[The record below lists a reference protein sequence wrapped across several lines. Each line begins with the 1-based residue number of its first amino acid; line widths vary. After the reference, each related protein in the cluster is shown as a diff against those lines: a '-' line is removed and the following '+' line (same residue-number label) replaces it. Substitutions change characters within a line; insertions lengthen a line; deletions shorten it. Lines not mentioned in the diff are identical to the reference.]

1 MARLSLQGRV
11 HGAPAHPAP
20 PPPPRRA
27 SPVPRSPAAGGF
39 SRCSMP
45 AGKPAPS
52 WIPRPRQD
60 RPMQQYLLLIYIEPA
75 LLQALPIEE
84 FNALMRDCLAH
95 ADKLQAEGTLLAAQ
109 KLQPVDTA
117 QTLRVRDGNSRVLDG
132 PFAETRELLAGFN
145 LIVAR
150 DRDEAMRIARDF
162 PWARFG
168 SIEVRPLEDMDAERE
183 RCGAPAAAMAAAVP

>member
-1 MARLSLQGRV
+1 MGSTGDKISGLANK
-11 HGAPAHPAP
+11 
-20 PPPPRRA
+20 
-27 SPVPRSPAAGGF
+27 AAGNIKQA
-39 SRCSMP
+39 
-45 AGKPAPS
+45 AGKVTGS
-52 WIPRPRQD
+52 K
-60 RPMQQYLLLIYIEPA
+60 
-75 LLQALPIEE
+75 
-84 FNALMRDCLAH
+84 
-95 ADKLQAEGTLLAAQ
+95 KLQAEGTLLAAQ

-117 QTLRVRDGNSRVLDG
+117 QTLRVRDGHSRVLDG

-183 RCGAPAAAMAAAVP
+183 RCGAPAAAMAAAVL

>member
-1 MARLSLQGRV
+1 MNPAFSDQPNPTTEGLRRSPTLAE
-11 HGAPAHPAP
+11 GAPPALQHAHAQTC
-20 PPPPRRA
+20 A
-27 SPVPRSPAAGGF
+27 IMGT
-39 SRCSMP
+39 
-45 AGKPAPS
+45 
-52 WIPRPRQD
+52 RPRQD
-60 RPMQQYLLLIYIEPA
+60 RAMQQYLLLIYIEPA

-117 QTLRVRDGNSRVLDG
+117 QTLRVRDGHSRVLDG

>member
-1 MARLSLQGRV
+1 
-11 HGAPAHPAP
+11 
-20 PPPPRRA
+20 
-27 SPVPRSPAAGGF
+27 
-39 SRCSMP
+39 
-45 AGKPAPS
+45 
-52 WIPRPRQD
+52 
-60 RPMQQYLLLIYIEPA
+60 MQQYLLLIYIEPA

-145 LIVAR
+145 LSVAR

>member
-1 MARLSLQGRV
+1 
-11 HGAPAHPAP
+11 
-20 PPPPRRA
+20 
-27 SPVPRSPAAGGF
+27 
-39 SRCSMP
+39 
-45 AGKPAPS
+45 
-52 WIPRPRQD
+52 
-60 RPMQQYLLLIYIEPA
+60 MQQYLLLIYIEPA
-75 LLQALPIEE
+75 LPQALPTEE

-117 QTLRVRDGNSRVLDG
+117 QTLRVRDGHSRVLDG

-150 DRDEAMRIARDF
+150 DRDDAMRIARDF

-168 SIEVRPLEDMDAERE
+168 SIEVRAGRHGRRARTLRRPGCGYGSSRTLISRGPTPSLPL
-183 RCGAPAAAMAAAVP
+183 

>member
-1 MARLSLQGRV
+1 
-11 HGAPAHPAP
+11 
-20 PPPPRRA
+20 
-27 SPVPRSPAAGGF
+27 
-39 SRCSMP
+39 
-45 AGKPAPS
+45 
-52 WIPRPRQD
+52 
-60 RPMQQYLLLIYIEPA
+60 MQQYLLLIYIEPA
-75 LLQALPIEE
+75 LLQALPTEE

-95 ADKLQAEGTLLAAQ
+95 ADKLQAEGTLLTAQ

-117 QTLRVRDGNSRVLDG
+117 QTLRVRDGHSRVLDG